1 MLQKKKTKEN
11 NPNQPQITYHTC
23 RILITR
29 VPGAGKKNSLFNLIS
44 QQPDIDKMCLY
55 DKGSYEAKYQI
66 LINKR
71 ERTVFQN
78 LKYFN
83 ESKAFIE

>member
-11 NPNQPQITYHTC
+11 NPNQPQITYHIY
-23 RILITR
+23 RILIIR
-29 VPGAGKKNSLFNLIS
+29 VPGAGKTNSLFNLIS